1 VACLLIF
8 VLFPYADT
16 SSLSPSSTTPA
27 RCGSL
32 GSTTS
37 AKHSSVSPPTSSRS
51 ERFVSLLLLL
61 VASFA
66 LLSPVVFG
74 SRLGCR
80 PRRGYLFFFFANAA
94 YAFLDCNRRP
104 TRAPSGTS
112 SSKPSDRPLT
122 STLAGR
128 WTPSEY
134 VAPSLSPLPPSP
146 HYLFPP
152 PHTSLTTCPCAF
164 IRSAADIS
172 SIRTCLQDQVRAR
185 FSIKR
190 AAQLDYKSE
199 TRSLLEKINAFGI

>member
-66 LLSPVVFG
+66 FLSPVVFG

-134 VAPSLSPLPPSP
+134 VAPSL
-146 HYLFPP
+146 
-152 PHTSLTTCPCAF
+152 TTCPCAF